1 MMQHLAESER
11 PSLSMAYSDRPNL
24 RKRPLHQGT
33 VDDKISC
40 TDRVNGRINY
50 LRKGQCYLAPLLVTM
65 YLLSSFQCTAFHV
78 SYSFNVHR
86 KSSFFN
92 HIETP
97 TVTIRRRVHVKPYS
111 YLKTNVL
118 PLYEQKSSDTF
129 EGFGATNN
137 TTTIS
142 ANQSTTLPII
152 EHSTHSDS
160 LIQQPLSTNQ
170 PSTASF
176 GDVVSLKHKPS
187 TNYSDR
193 DPVLLSTITTSKTM
207 TSDSTSL
214 FGDVVPL
221 RKNGPL
227 NPEATTDV
235 KSAPN
240 TKGTTISEE
249 RQVANQIRFR
259 NTVVAVLSIAVAIGN
274 FVYQYL
280 HPIEPIQILFD
291 LQQSSADIS
300 VVGKNHKPTII
311 DFWAP
316 WCENCKLSAATL
328 QSIENQYGNDVNFI
342 LINGD
347 LASSWPYIEAL
358 GVDAIPH
365 MSMIS
370 YDGVVE
376 TALIGPI
383 PKHILQEDIDVLL
396 LNSRNN
402 AEAIRTTSV
411 DAMAGESSDTVQE
424 PNQPPAEHVELPHK
438 MLDVFAGKSAS
449 AHRVQ
454 F

>member
-1 MMQHLAESER
+1 
-11 PSLSMAYSDRPNL
+11 
-24 RKRPLHQGT
+24 
-33 VDDKISC
+33 
-40 TDRVNGRINY
+40 
-50 LRKGQCYLAPLLVTM
+50 
-65 YLLSSFQCTAFHV
+65 
-78 SYSFNVHR
+78 
-86 KSSFFN
+86 
-92 HIETP
+92 
-97 TVTIRRRVHVKPYS
+97 
-111 YLKTNVL
+111 
-118 PLYEQKSSDTF
+118 
-129 EGFGATNN
+129 
-137 TTTIS
+137 
-142 ANQSTTLPII
+142 
-152 EHSTHSDS
+152 
-160 LIQQPLSTNQ
+160 
-170 PSTASF
+170 
-176 GDVVSLKHKPS
+176 
-187 TNYSDR
+187 
-193 DPVLLSTITTSKTM
+193 M

-235 KSAPN
+235 ASAPN